1 MKQTTLALLLGLGL
15 MVLCGCVGPRS
26 EFSPPPGG
34 LFSSYKAPLL
44 IDYDKANVSRES
56 GNASTEYF
64 CMPFTYGLLNFAWD
78 DCSLN
83 TAAENG
89 RFNKVGTADYEFLN
103 ILGIYAKTTVHVY
116 QAQPDK

>member
-1 MKQTTLALLLGLGL
+1 MKQTTLAFLGLGL
-15 MVLCGCVGPRS
+15 LVLCGCVGPRS
-26 EFSPPPGG
+26 EFAPPPGI
-34 LFSSYKAPLL
+34 FASYKAPLL
-44 IDYDKANVSRES
+44 INYDKAAVSRES

-64 CMPFTYGLLNFAWD
+64 CMPFTYGLLRFAWD
-78 DCSLN
+78 DCSLD

-116 QAQPDK
+116 ETPSGK

>member
-1 MKQTTLALLLGLGL
+1 MKQTTLALFGLSLL
-15 MVLCGCVGPRS
+15 VLCGCVGPKS
-26 EFSPPPGG
+26 EFSPPLGI
-34 LFSSYKAPLL
+34 FASYKAPLL
-44 IDYDKANVSRES
+44 IDFDKGSISSES

-64 CMPFTYGLLNFAWD
+64 YMPFTYGLLRFAWD

-89 RFNKVGTADYEFLN
+89 RLNKVGTADYEFLN